1 MHQPTQ
7 PQCDTMNMSSKKI
20 MDYPG
25 DNKELVSIL
34 APTDGG
40 GNQTSVISHINSRH
54 QHSTQAYSSTIP
66 SKTANLRC
74 NQNDDGG
81 SSDSSTVQKSV
92 HFEKLPYI
100 EKVNL

>member
-40 GNQTSVISHINSRH
+40 GNQPSVISHINSRH
-54 QHSTQAYSSTIP
+54 QHSTQAYSSPPLAKSLLFKMEIEP
-66 SKTANLRC
+66 SKI
-74 NQNDDGG
+74 G
-81 SSDSSTVQKSV
+81 
-92 HFEKLPYI
+92 
-100 EKVNL
+100 